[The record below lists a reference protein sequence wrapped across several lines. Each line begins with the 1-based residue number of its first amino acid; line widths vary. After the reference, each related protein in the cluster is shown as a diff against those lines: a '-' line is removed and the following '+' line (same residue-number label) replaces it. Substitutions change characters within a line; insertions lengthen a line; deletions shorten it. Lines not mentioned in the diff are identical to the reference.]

1 MAETKTKTYTIRH
14 ARQSDVP
21 VILSLIRELA
31 DYEKALDQVHA
42 TEQSLLETLSFV
54 DPSKEGEFTEGYAK
68 TLLILDNNNGGT
80 GTGGDGDTGHNNNT
94 TDSDVNNSGTIG
106 GASTT
111 SGPSVAG
118 MALYFH
124 NYSTWTAA
132 PGIYLEDLFVRP
144 SHRGKGFGVAL
155 LQALARECLRL
166 NCKRLDW
173 SVLKWN
179 RPSIEFYE
187 SEKVGAKMLDEWVGM
202 RVDGERLVKLAG
214 GKKE

>member
-54 DPSKEGEFTEGYAK
+54 DPSEKGGFTEGYAK

-80 GTGGDGDTGHNNNT
+80 GTGGDGDTGHN
-94 TDSDVNNSGTIG
+94 TDTDVNNSGTIG

-118 MALYFH
+118 KKY
-124 NYSTWTAA
+124 NDQKIERKPKSTVKT
-132 PGIYLEDLFVRP
+132 V
-144 SHRGKGFGVAL
+144 L
-155 LQALARECLRL
+155 LMQ
-166 NCKRLDW
+166 NC
-173 SVLKWN
+173 
-179 RPSIEFYE
+179 
-187 SEKVGAKMLDEWVGM
+187 
-202 RVDGERLVKLAG
+202 
-214 GKKE
+214 

>member
-1 MAETKTKTYTIRH
+1 MAETKTPTYTIRH
-14 ARQSDVP
+14 ARQSDVRT
-21 VILSLIRELA
+21 ILSLVRELA
-31 DYEKALDQVHA
+31 DYEKALDQVQA

-54 DPSKEGEFTEGYAK
+54 DPSKEGGFTEGYAK
-68 TLLILDNNNGGT
+68 TLLILDNNDGVDRDSGDTSDRNNADNGADIRAGT
-80 GTGGDGDTGHNNNT
+80 GDAGT
-94 TDSDVNNSGTIG
+94 T
-106 GASTT
+106 A
-111 SGPSVAG
+111 VAG

-144 SHRGKGFGVAL
+144 THRGKGFGVAL
-155 LQALARECLRL
+155 LQALARECLKL
-166 NCKRLDW
+166 HCKRLDW

-202 RVDGERLVKLAG
+202 RVDGESLLKLAG
-214 GKKE
+214 GKKEE